1 MGARF
6 IASSRPNKLTNYLE
20 LACPPGVE
28 TLNLPGGLFVM
39 TPKKLALIIG
49 LMLGVGLIAGGIVYA
64 QQAAAPEALL
74 EAQDPLNG
82 EVRGL
87 SFMIDGGPFLGVS
100 VEDISK
106 ENMSRYGMREV
117 RGVGVTQVVKDSP
130 AEKAG
135 LRKDDVILR
144 FEGESV
150 TSARKLTRLVGE
162 ASADQTVR
170 LTISRGG
177 SEQEISATLAKHDGM
192 QNVFSGAL
200 RPDIFR
206 GTTPFPMK
214 IDPGMI
220 QINPGEGGFA
230 FAFGNR
236 RIGVSTQPLTK
247 QLADYFGVK
256 DGGLLITSVNDNS
269 PAAKAGLK
277 AGDVITAVDGE
288 KVTSPGDVSR
298 AISKKE
304 DGPVSLTIFRDRNTR
319 TVTVTPEK
327 NPERTLMRPGT
338 IGTRRIVIPSIQ
350 VPAVPEMNI
359 QIPRI
364 AIPATPQIDVTVPRR
379 APRVM
384 TRSHQIII

>member
-1 MGARF
+1 
-6 IASSRPNKLTNYLE
+6 
-20 LACPPGVE
+20 
-28 TLNLPGGLFVM
+28 
-39 TPKKLALIIG
+39 
-49 LMLGVGLIAGGIVYA
+49 ML
-64 QQAAAPEALL
+64 
-74 EAQDPLNG
+74 
-82 EVRGL
+82 
-87 SFMIDGGPFLGVS
+87 DGGTFLGVS

-135 LRKDDVILR
+135 LKKDDVILR

-177 SEQEISATLAKHDGM
+177 SEQDVSATLAKHDGM
-192 QNVFSGAL
+192 QNVFGGAL
-200 RPDIFR
+200 RPEILRGTMPPDIFR
-206 GTTPFPMK
+206 GVAPMKIEPFPMK
-214 IDPGMI
+214 VDPGMI
-220 QINPGEGGFA
+220 QINPGEGGFM

-304 DGPVSLTIFRDRNTR
+304 DGPVSLTIIRDHNTR
-319 TVTVTPEK
+319 TITVTPEK

-359 QIPRI
+359 RVPRI
-364 AIPATPQIDVTVPRR
+364 VVPATPQIDVTVPSR
-379 APRVM
+379 APRKVV
-384 TRSHQIII
+384 RSHQIII